1 MTEARPGV
9 GDASPRER
17 FLAFVQARR
26 LMLPGERVLV
36 GVGGGARSLALM
48 ALLVGAKE
56 ELDLGQVAVASV
68 EPVFDEESDA
78 AEVIADVGR
87 LARSYGLDF
96 HAVRPSPVR
105 GQRVDV
111 VAELTQ
117 VARDAGFHRVA
128 LGNTLDDDAVRV
140 LCELC
145 RGGAQ
150 RVRGI
155 APKVKGGVVR
165 PLLVLT
171 DAEAHAFVPGVAAG
185 WGPGVSVGASPEE
198 DRARRDVLPR
208 LRALFPGAALHLQ
221 ELGRLA
227 RAGRR
232 RRGTGASGVDGG

>member
-1 MTEARPGV
+1 MGEAT
-9 GDASPRER
+9 PRER

-36 GVGGGARSLALM
+36 GVGGGARSLGLM
-48 ALLVGAKE
+48 ALLVGARD
-56 ELDLGQVAVASV
+56 ELDLGQVAVAAV
-68 EPVFDEESDA
+68 EPVFDEESEA

-111 VAELTQ
+111 VGELVQLARTQ
-117 VARDAGFHRVA
+117 GFQRVA

-145 RGGAQ
+145 RGGVE

-155 APKVKGGVVR
+155 APKVKGGVIR

-171 DAEAHAFVPGVAAG
+171 DAEAHTFVPGEAVG
-185 WGPGVSVGASPEE
+185 WGPGVSVGASIEE
-198 DRARRDVLPR
+198 DRVRREVLPR
-208 LRALFPGAALHLQ
+208 LRVLFPAAALHLQ

-232 RRGTGASGVDGG
+232 RRGATVVGSDGG